1 VESLITTL
9 ANGVLRACQPR
20 PTFVVGSGVAV
31 ADIAAC
37 GEATFLDVS
46 EGSLNADLTTARQ
59 RIDAELTV
67 VVLGDLV
74 QPQGL
79 GSYDFRRDVV
89 TLVTDHHDSG
99 TSVLA
104 VPRGDF
110 VFAFG
115 PNSAAAHRAEAA
127 RLGWPVEEL
136 PTSPWRHDLDE
147 RADLEA

>member
-9 ANGVLRACQPR
+9 ADGVLRACQPL

-31 ADIAAC
+31 EAIAAR
-37 GEATFLDVS
+37 GAALFLDVA
-46 EGSLNADLTTARQ
+46 EGSLNADLTIARE
-59 RIDAELTV
+59 RIDAALTV

-89 TLVTDHHDSG
+89 TLVTDHHGSG

-127 RLGWPVEEL
+127 RRGWVVEEL
-136 PTSPWRHDLDE
+136 SSSPWRHDLDE